1 VVIGNEW
8 NFGCCAER
16 REFSIV
22 RIFNED
28 KVVGIDTAG
37 KLSLW
42 PKEISE
48 LIPTEGRNSA
58 QNKLGLAPGRFVP
71 DQLKTSLPDSRK
83 DTLRCAS
90 RVEARGYEDIRVDD
104 NPFHSDFI
112 HRKLAK
118 VSRKILTELK
128 PVHLGPQSAWGRSGT
143 GQNAGPRT
151 ATRVGFT
158 PTDLPGMASPV
169 YARCG
174 VTSDLTAEPPIR
186 SGTGSPYY
194 RAPLR
199 PFSPQSVHQT
209 YIGPVALLS
218 LRQQQ
223 HRFGNLQQYGDLT
236 CEEAHDR

>member
-1 VVIGNEW
+1 MRQEMVVIGNEW

-48 LIPTEGRNSA
+48 PILTEGRNSA
-58 QNKLGLAPGRFVP
+58 QNKLGLAPGRFVS
-71 DQLKTSLPDSRK
+71 DQLKASLPDSRE

-128 PVHLGPQSAWGRSGT
+128 PVHLGPQSAWGRFCNRPERRATNRDPGRVYT
-143 GQNAGPRT
+143 NGPARHSIS
-151 ATRVGFT
+151 RLCPVRRHR
-158 PTDLPGMASPV
+158 PT
-169 YARCG
+169 
-174 VTSDLTAEPPIR
+174 
-186 SGTGSPYY
+186 
-194 RAPLR
+194 
-199 PFSPQSVHQT
+199 
-209 YIGPVALLS
+209 
-218 LRQQQ
+218 
-223 HRFGNLQQYGDLT
+223 
-236 CEEAHDR
+236 

>member
-1 VVIGNEW
+1 MVTSGTL
-8 NFGCCAER
+8 AAAPSAAT
-16 REFSIV
+16 EFTIV

-71 DQLKTSLPDSRK
+71 DQLQASLPDSRE

-104 NPFHSDFI
+104 NPFHSDFS

-143 GQNAGPRT
+143 GQNEVDPDCATAG
-151 ATRVGFT
+151 AVF
-158 PTDLPGMASPV
+158 
-169 YARCG
+169 
-174 VTSDLTAEPPIR
+174 
-186 SGTGSPYY
+186 
-194 RAPLR
+194 
-199 PFSPQSVHQT
+199 
-209 YIGPVALLS
+209 
-218 LRQQQ
+218 
-223 HRFGNLQQYGDLT
+223 
-236 CEEAHDR
+236 